1 MKFFWAIDD
10 DPFFFQPR
18 GKSPLQFFSTKTELS
33 CWGPTAAAVAVAV
46 DAAAVVAVVVVVA
59 AVAAAAAAAAVVVV
73 AVGAAAAVVAA
84 AAKGRQRGDYF
95 PLKGTPSGENS
106 MPEFFR
112 PTIRH
117 RFNENL

>member
-1 MKFFWAIDD
+1 MTSYNEVFLSHRRWPI
-10 DPFFFQPR
+10 FFQPR

-33 CWGPTAAAVAVAV
+33 CWGPTAAAVAVVAVAVVAVAV
-46 DAAAVVAVVVVVA
+46 DAAAVVVV
-59 AVAAAAAAAAVVVV
+59 AAAAVV
-73 AVGAAAAVVAA
+73 VVAA

-106 MPEFFR
+106 MPEFFC
-112 PTIRH
+112 PNIRH